1 MDTFFQDVRYG
12 IRMLMKSPAFTVV
25 AVITLALGIGA
36 NTAIFSVLDAVMLR
50 PLPFPHAD
58 RLVSIQ
64 EMDLRKAHGAGL
76 ASSVSYPNFF
86 DWRAHNHTFEF
97 MSSYSDRDFTL
108 TGTGEAQHLE
118 GEMVSAEFFR
128 TIGVLPAIGRD
139 FRAEEE
145 KPGIHVVVLSHEL
158 WQSRLGADPAIVGK
172 TITVNSR
179 PYTVVGVM
187 PAGFAL
193 PDRYPPAQLWVTY
206 STDAEGDEPITGQ
219 RGAHLLSVIGR
230 LKPGIS
236 TKQGNADLDQIARA
250 LAKQYPDENGSRG
263 AVKVESLLQHMVGDT
278 RPALLALL
286 AAVICVLLI
295 ACVNTANLLLARA
308 TSRSR
313 EIAVRAALGAGRIR
327 IVRQLLTESV
337 LLAMAGGALGVLLA
351 SATLD
356 ALLRLSP
363 QEVPRLANTTIDTS
377 VLLFAAGVA
386 ILTGIVFGLVPAIH
400 ALRTDLVTSLKQNT
414 RGGGASRGQHRVH
427 RSLVIAETAIG
438 VVLLIGSGLLIRSFT
453 AMLHADPGFNPHNV
467 LTMKFNLP
475 SSRYSDAA
483 QIRFYDNLLPKL
495 RAVPGV
501 VSGGAV
507 ITPPMS
513 GDRYGISLEF
523 EGSAVKASE
532 RPSADFDAVSP
543 DYFRTLGVPLVAG
556 RDFNA
561 HDEEHAPQVMIVNQ
575 AFVRRFLSGK
585 EPIGTRVKPEFSS
598 EAGPVRPPWRTIVG
612 VVGDIK
618 HASIKEDAAPKFFV
632 PYPQGLISNLTMVVR
647 TASAPAG
654 MVNELRGVI
663 TSMDPQLAIFNVR
676 SLDENVSR
684 SLATEKFETFLL
696 TVFAGLA
703 FVLTAVGL
711 YGVLAYAVAEQTH
724 DFGVRMALGATT
736 STVLRLVLRSGV
748 AIAAIGLLIGVVAAI
763 GTDRLLAHAL
773 YGVGPVDPLTFAAV
787 MAALMLVCLLASYIP
802 ARRAAKVDPMVALRY
817 E

>member
-12 IRMLMKSPAFTVV
+12 IRMLMKSPAFTAV

-36 NTAIFSVLDAVMLR
+36 NTAIFSVLNAVMLK
-50 PLPFPHAD
+50 PLPFPHSD
-58 RLVSIQ
+58 RLVSVQ
-64 EMDLRKAHGAGL
+64 EMDLRKAHGAGG

-86 DWRAHNHTFEF
+86 DWRAQNHTFEF

-118 GEMVSAEFFR
+118 AEMVSAEFFR
-128 TIGVLPAIGRD
+128 TIGVPPAIGRD

-377 VLLFAAGVA
+377 VLLF
-386 ILTGIVFGLVPAIH
+386 
-400 ALRTDLVTSLKQNT
+400 
-414 RGGGASRGQHRVH
+414 
-427 RSLVIAETAIG
+427 
-438 VVLLIGSGLLIRSFT
+438 
-453 AMLHADPGFNPHNV
+453 
-467 LTMKFNLP
+467 
-475 SSRYSDAA
+475 
-483 QIRFYDNLLPKL
+483 
-495 RAVPGV
+495 
-501 VSGGAV
+501 
-507 ITPPMS
+507 
-513 GDRYGISLEF
+513 
-523 EGSAVKASE
+523 
-532 RPSADFDAVSP
+532 
-543 DYFRTLGVPLVAG
+543 
-556 RDFNA
+556 
-561 HDEEHAPQVMIVNQ
+561 
-575 AFVRRFLSGK
+575 
-585 EPIGTRVKPEFSS
+585 
-598 EAGPVRPPWRTIVG
+598 
-612 VVGDIK
+612 
-618 HASIKEDAAPKFFV
+618 
-632 PYPQGLISNLTMVVR
+632 
-647 TASAPAG
+647 
-654 MVNELRGVI
+654 
-663 TSMDPQLAIFNVR
+663 
-676 SLDENVSR
+676 
-684 SLATEKFETFLL
+684 
-696 TVFAGLA
+696 
-703 FVLTAVGL
+703 
-711 YGVLAYAVAEQTH
+711 
-724 DFGVRMALGATT
+724 
-736 STVLRLVLRSGV
+736 
-748 AIAAIGLLIGVVAAI
+748 
-763 GTDRLLAHAL
+763 
-773 YGVGPVDPLTFAAV
+773 
-787 MAALMLVCLLASYIP
+787 
-802 ARRAAKVDPMVALRY
+802 
-817 E
+817 